1 MGSRT
6 LNEVGELNTRWMA
19 AIADLLHEKQQLIHS
34 LYDDDIGP
42 EARVL
47 LRADL
52 REIDTVLSWLD
63 PD

>member
-34 LYDDDIGP
+34 LYHDDISP

-52 REIDTVLSWLD
+52 LKIDTVLSWLD

>member
-1 MGSRT
+1 
-6 LNEVGELNTRWMA
+6 MA

-34 LYDDDIGP
+34 LYDDDISP

-52 REIDTVLSWLD
+52 LKIDTVLSWLD

>member
-19 AIADLLHEKQQLIHS
+19 AIADLLHEKQQLIQS
-34 LYDDDIGP
+34 LYDDDISP